1 MKKLLLLA
9 LALLIQTAAFAAE
22 TFSTLQESMS
32 DKEFK
37 ETGLEKLTDK
47 ELETLNEWLRRQ
59 SSATADN
66 SPARPVDNSPA
77 RPVEEAAIATTTAD
91 QAQDTRGL
99 KKKPSEEE
107 TNKVIHSTLVG
118 EFDGWDRSGTL
129 FKLSNGMVW
138 QQTENAKF
146 YVKTIEDPEVTITRG
161 FMGNWRLSVAGYNSA
176 VRVKRIK

>member
-9 LALLIQTAAFAAE
+9 LALLIQTAAFAAD
-22 TFSTLQESMS
+22 TFSTLQERMS

-47 ELETLNEWLRRQ
+47 ELQTLNEWLRRQ
-59 SSATADN
+59 SSSTTEI
-66 SPARPVDNSPA
+66 SPAPPA
-77 RPVEEAAIATTTAD
+77 EKAAIATTTAD
-91 QAQDTRGL
+91 QAPDTRGL
-99 KKKPSEEE
+99 KKKPSKEE
-107 TNKVIHSTLVG
+107 TDKVIHSTLVG
-118 EFDGWDRSGTL
+118 EFDGWDRSGTV